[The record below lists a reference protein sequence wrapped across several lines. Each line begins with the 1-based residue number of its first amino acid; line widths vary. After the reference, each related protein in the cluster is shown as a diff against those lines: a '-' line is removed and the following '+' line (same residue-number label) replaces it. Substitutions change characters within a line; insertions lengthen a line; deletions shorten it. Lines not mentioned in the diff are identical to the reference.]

1 MMPAILET
9 LISLI
14 MAFYHHLEFSD
25 TVLEEMEMSNTGLH
39 QILWLYL
46 TAYRRDP
53 HHILLKVFLVKTVTI
68 SIIYC
73 FPRLKC

>member
-46 TAYRRDP
+46 TAYRRDR
-53 HHILLKVFLVKTVTI
+53 
-68 SIIYC
+68 SC
-73 FPRLKC
+73 